1 VTDTF
6 ARAGGTSR
14 FPQTPSTG
22 PLTRTDRSA
31 VGRAVV
37 RHDAVEKVAGR
48 TRYAADFALPGMLH
62 AVLKRAEVA
71 HARLLG
77 VDTSE
82 AEAVPGVASVLTAKD
97 VPENTVWV
105 DVPGQTF
112 QVGALRARTNV
123 LADGIVR
130 YHGEPIAIVAAE
142 TEDAALAAVE
152 LIEVDYEELPAV
164 TDPADALADGAP
176 LVHEEGNLL
185 ASWQLHEGDVDAAI
199 DGAHVVVE
207 RSYETQFVDH
217 AYLEPEAGVAW
228 LDAGDV
234 ITVRAATQVIEH
246 FRDLA
251 RILRV
256 PDNRVRVIAPYVGGG
271 FGGKED
277 MTVEP
282 FLALVVQHTRRPAK
296 MAWSRSE
303 SLLAREKRHPMKLRY
318 RTACDAEGRLVA
330 QDIVIVA
337 DGGAYALLSALV
349 LLYATTCS
357 QGPYACPNVRV
368 DARVAYTNHTPAS
381 AMRGFGAMQVA
392 LAYEGQM
399 DLLAAKLELDPL
411 ELRRRNFVRRGDT
424 LAVGQ
429 TLDTHVALPELA
441 DRVEAALGP
450 KPEPS
455 VAGRRVGRGVACN
468 LQPYGRCVWLNDWA
482 SAWVGFELDGTL
494 VVRIG
499 VPDIGGGQASS
510 LVQLAGEVLG
520 VDPQDVAIH
529 IGDSALTPLTGTTTA
544 TRQLYM
550 SGNAVVQAAGE
561 LREELRPLAAELL
574 ETEPDEVEF
583 ADGGVRGGTR
593 HVSFRDLIAAA
604 ARRQVPWHRLSIF
617 RAPGGEAWRRDASW
631 RGRVFPDFTYGC
643 HAVDLEVDPETGH
656 VDVLR
661 YVAAHDVGR
670 AINPQSVEGQIE
682 GGVVMGLG
690 YALSERVVYDEA
702 VNLTGT
708 FAQYL
713 IPTAVEA
720 PEIEPIVLESGEGLG
735 PFSARGIGEPPVGA
749 VAPAVASALADA
761 LGTRLTVLPFT
772 PERIAC
778 HA

>member
-1 VTDTF
+1 MSVVGERP
-6 ARAGGTSR
+6 ARV
-14 FPQTPSTG
+14 
-22 PLTRTDRSA
+22 
-31 VGRAVV
+31 VGRALV
-37 RHDAVEKVAGR
+37 RHDALEKVAGR
-48 TRYAADFALPGMLH
+48 TRYAADFGLPGMLH
-62 AVLKRAEVA
+62 AVLKRADLP
-71 HARLLG
+71 HARLLR
-77 VDTSE
+77 VDTSA

-112 QVGALRARTNV
+112 QVGALKARTNV
-123 LADGIVR
+123 LADGVVR

-142 TEDAALAAVE
+142 TEDAALASVE
-152 LIEVDYEELPAV
+152 LIDVEYEELPVV
-164 TDPADALADGAP
+164 TDAEAALEEGAP
-176 LVHEEGNLL
+176 LVHEQGNLI
-185 ASWQLHEGDVDAAI
+185 ASWQLQEGNVDAALN
-199 DGAHVVVE
+199 ATHAVVE
-207 RSYETQFVDH
+207 QSYETQFVDH

-228 LDAGDV
+228 LDTDGV

-282 FLALVVQHTRRPAK
+282 YLALVVQRTGRPVK
-296 MAWSRSE
+296 MVWSRSE

-318 RTACDAEGRLVA
+318 RTACDAEGRLLA
-330 QDIVIVA
+330 QDIGIVA

-357 QGPYACPNVRV
+357 QGPYRCPNVRI

-392 LAYEGQM
+392 LGYEGQM
-399 DLLAAKLELDPL
+399 DLLAAELGLDPL
-411 ELRRRNFVRRGDT
+411 ELRRRNFLEGGDT

-429 TLDTHVALPELA
+429 TLDTHVALPDLA

-455 VAGRRVGRGVACN
+455 TRGRRVGRGVACN
-468 LQPYGRCVWLNDWA
+468 LQPYGRCVWLNDWS

-494 VVRIG
+494 VLRIG

-520 VDPQDVAIH
+520 VDPAEVVIH

-550 SGNAVVQAAGE
+550 SGNAVLQAAGE

-574 ETEPDEVEF
+574 EAEPDDVEF
-583 ADGGVRGGTR
+583 AGGGARSGER
-593 HVSFRDLIAAA
+593 HVAFRDLIAAA
-604 ARRQVPWHRLSIF
+604 AKRQVPWHRLSIF
-617 RAPGGEAWRRDASW
+617 RAPGGDAWRSEASW

-643 HAVDLEVDPETGH
+643 HAVDLEVDPETGRI
-656 VDVLR
+656 DVLR
-661 YVAAHDVGR
+661 YLAAHDVGR

-682 GGVVMGLG
+682 GAVVMGLG
-690 YALSERVVYDEA
+690 YALSERVVYEDG
-702 VNLTGT
+702 VNLTGA

-720 PEIEPIVLESGEGLG
+720 PEIEPIVVESGEGVG

-749 VAPAVASALADA
+749 VAPAVAAALADA
-761 LGTRLTVLPFT
+761 LGRRLTVLPFT
-772 PERIAC
+772 PERVAE
-778 HA
+778 A

>member
-1 VTDTF
+1 VSLV
-6 ARAGGTSR
+6 RE
-14 FPQTPSTG
+14 
-22 PLTRTDRSA
+22 RSGRI
-31 VGRAVV
+31 VGSSLV

-48 TRYAADFALPGMLH
+48 TRYAADFSLPGMLH
-62 AVLKRAEVA
+62 AVLRRADLP
-71 HARLLG
+71 HARLLR
-77 VDTSE
+77 VDTSA

-97 VPENTVWV
+97 VPENTIWV

-112 QVGALRARTNV
+112 QVGALKARTNV
-123 LADGIVR
+123 LADGVVR

-142 TEDAALAAVE
+142 TEDAALASAE
-152 LIEVDYEELPAV
+152 LVDVDYEELPVV
-164 TDPADALADGAP
+164 TDAEAALEEGAP
-176 LVHEEGNLL
+176 LVHEQGNLI
-185 ASWQLHEGDVDAAI
+185 ASWQLHEGDVDAALTA
-199 DGAHVVVE
+199 AHAVVE
-207 RSYETQFVDH
+207 QSYETQFVDH

-228 LDAGDV
+228 LDSDGV

-282 FLALVVQHTRRPAK
+282 FLALVVQRTGRPVK

-318 RTACDAEGRLVA
+318 GTACDAEGRLLA
-330 QDIVIVA
+330 QDISIVA

-357 QGPYACPNVRV
+357 QGPYRCPNVRI

-392 LAYEGQM
+392 LGYEGQM
-399 DLLAAKLELDPL
+399 DLLAAELGLDPL
-411 ELRRRNFVRRGDT
+411 ELRRRNFLERGDT

-429 TLDTHVALPELA
+429 TLETHVALPDLT

-450 KPEPS
+450 KPKPS
-455 VAGRRVGRGVACN
+455 MRGRRVGRGVACN
-468 LQPYGRCVWLNDWA
+468 LQPYGRCVWLNDWS

-494 VVRIG
+494 VLRIG

-510 LVQLAGEVLG
+510 LVQLAAEVLS
-520 VDPQDVAIH
+520 VDPADVVIH

-550 SGNAVVQAAGE
+550 SGNAVLQAAGE
-561 LREELRPLAAELL
+561 LREQLRPLAAELL
-574 ETEPDEVEF
+574 EAEPNDVEF
-583 ADGGVRGGTR
+583 AGGGAGYGER
-593 HVSFRDLIAAA
+593 HVAFRDLIAAA
-604 ARRQVPWHRLSIF
+604 AKRQVPWHRLSIF
-617 RAPGGEAWRRDASW
+617 RAPGGDAWRSEASW

-643 HAVDLEVDPETGH
+643 HAVDVEVDPETGRIS
-656 VDVLR
+656 VLR

-682 GGVVMGLG
+682 GAVVMGLG
-690 YALSERVVYDEA
+690 YALSERVVYEDG
-702 VNLTGT
+702 VNLTGA

-720 PEIEPIVLESGEGLG
+720 PEIEPIVVESGEGVG

-749 VAPAVASALADA
+749 VAPAVAGALADA
-761 LGTRLTVLPFT
+761 LGRRLTVLPFT
-772 PERIAC
+772 PERVAE
-778 HA
+778 A

>member
-1 VTDTF
+1 MTAVRER
-6 ARAGGTSR
+6 AR
-14 FPQTPSTG
+14 
-22 PLTRTDRSA
+22 PL
-31 VGRAVV
+31 VGRPIA

-62 AVLKRAEVA
+62 AALKRADVP
-71 HARLLG
+71 HARLLR
-77 VDTSE
+77 VHTSA
-82 AEAVPGVASVLTAKD
+82 AEEVPGVASVITARD

-112 QVGALRARTNV
+112 QVGALKARTNV
-123 LADGIVR
+123 LADGVVR
-130 YHGEPIAIVAAE
+130 YHGEPVAIVAAE
-142 TEDAALAAVE
+142 TEDAALLALE
-152 LIEVDYEELPAV
+152 LIDVEYEELPVV
-164 TDPADALADGAP
+164 TDPVAALADGAP

-199 DGAHVVVE
+199 AAAHTVVE
-207 RSYETQFVDH
+207 ERYETQFVDH

-282 FLALVVQHTRRPAK
+282 FLALVVQRTGRPVK
-296 MAWSRSE
+296 MVWSRSE
-303 SLLAREKRHPMKLRY
+303 SLLAREKRHPMSLHY
-318 RTACDAEGRLVA
+318 RTACDTDGHLVA
-330 QDIVIVA
+330 EDIVIVA
-337 DGGAYALLSALV
+337 DGGAYAQLSALV

-357 QGPYACPNVRV
+357 QGPYRCPNVRI

-399 DLLAAKLELDPL
+399 DLLAEKLGLDPL
-411 ELRRRNFVRRGDT
+411 ELRRRNFVRRGDI

-429 TLDTHVALPELA
+429 TLDTHVALAELA

-520 VDPQDVAIH
+520 VDASDIVIH

-561 LREELRPLAAELL
+561 LRQELRQLAAELL

-583 ADGGVRGGTR
+583 ANGGVRSGTR
-593 HVSFRDLIAAA
+593 HVSFADLIAAA
-604 ARRQVPWHRLSIF
+604 AKRQVPWHRLSIF
-617 RAPGGEAWRRDASW
+617 RAPGGEAWRSDASW

-643 HAVDLEVDPETGH
+643 HGVDVEVDPETGR

-690 YALSERVVYDEA
+690 FALSERVVYDEA
-702 VNLTGT
+702 VNLTGA

-720 PEIEPIVLESGEGLG
+720 PEIEPIVVESGEGLG

-761 LGTRLTVLPFT
+761 LSRRLTVLPFT
-772 PERIAC
+772 PERVA
-778 HA
+778 ATT

>member
-1 VTDTF
+1 MTAV
-6 ARAGGTSR
+6 RER
-14 FPQTPSTG
+14 PQR
-22 PLTRTDRSA
+22 L
-31 VGRAVV
+31 VGRALV

-62 AVLKRAEVA
+62 AALKRADVA

-77 VDTSE
+77 VDTSA
-82 AEAVPGVASVLTAKD
+82 AEAVPGVAAVLTAKD

-112 QVGALRARTNV
+112 QVGALKARMNV
-123 LADGIVR
+123 LADGVVR
-130 YHGEPIAIVAAE
+130 YHGEPIAVVAAD
-142 TEDAALAAVE
+142 TEDAALEALE
-152 LIEVDYEELPAV
+152 LIDVDYEELPVVA
-164 TDPADALADGAP
+164 DPVAALEDGAP
-176 LVHEEGNLL
+176 LVHDEGNLL
-185 ASWQLHEGDVDAAI
+185 ASWQLHEGDVDSAIAA
-199 DGAHVVVE
+199 AHAVVE
-207 RSYETQFVDH
+207 QSYETQFVDH

-228 LDAGDV
+228 LDDGDV

-282 FLALVVQHTRRPAK
+282 FLALVVQHTRRPVK
-296 MAWSRSE
+296 MVWSRSE

-318 RTACDAEGRLVA
+318 RTACDADGRLVA
-330 QDIVIVA
+330 QDIVIIA

-349 LLYATTCS
+349 LLYATTCA

-381 AMRGFGAMQVA
+381 AMRGFGGMQVA
-392 LAYEGQM
+392 LGYEGQM
-399 DLLAAKLELDPL
+399 DLLAAKVGLDPL
-411 ELRRRNFVRRGDT
+411 ELRRRNFVERGDT

-429 TLDTHVALPELA
+429 TLDTYVALPELA
-441 DRVEAALGP
+441 ERVEAALGA
-450 KPEPS
+450 KPRPS

-520 VDPQDVAIH
+520 VDPGDVVIH

-574 ETEPDEVEF
+574 EAELDEVEF
-583 ADGGVRGGTR
+583 AGGGVRAGDR
-593 HVSFRDLIAAA
+593 HVPFAELIAAA
-604 ARRQVPWHRLSIF
+604 AKRQVPWHRLSIF
-617 RAPGGEAWRRDASW
+617 RAPGGEAWRRDAAW

-643 HAVDLEVDPETGH
+643 HAVDVEVDPETGH

-690 YALSERVVYDEA
+690 YALSERVLYDDG

-720 PEIEPIVLESGEGLG
+720 PEIEPIVVESGEGLG

-749 VAPAVASALADA
+749 VAPAVASALAEA
-761 LGTRLTVLPFT
+761 LGRRLTVLPFT
-772 PERIAC
+772 PERVAG
-778 HA
+778 

>member
-1 VTDTF
+1 VSVVRERP
-6 ARAGGTSR
+6 ARI
-14 FPQTPSTG
+14 
-22 PLTRTDRSA
+22 
-31 VGRAVV
+31 VGRSLV

-48 TRYAADFALPGMLH
+48 TRYAADFGLPGMLH
-62 AVLKRAEVA
+62 AVLKRADLP
-71 HARLLG
+71 HARLVR
-77 VDTSE
+77 VDTSA

-112 QVGALRARTNV
+112 QVGALKARMNV

-142 TEDAALAAVE
+142 TDDAALASVE
-152 LIEVDYEELPAV
+152 LIDVEYEELPVV
-164 TDPADALADGAP
+164 TDAEAALEEGAP
-176 LVHEEGNLL
+176 LVHEQGNLI
-185 ASWQLHEGDVDAAI
+185 ASWQLEEGDVDAALAA
-199 DGAHVVVE
+199 AHAVVE
-207 RSYETQFVDH
+207 QSFQTQFVDH

-228 LDAGDV
+228 VDSDGV

-282 FLALVVQHTRRPAK
+282 FLALVVQRTGRPVK

-303 SLLAREKRHPMKLRY
+303 SLLARAKRHPMKLHY
-318 RTACDAEGRLVA
+318 RTACDGEGRLLA
-330 QDIVIVA
+330 QDISIVA

-349 LLYATTCS
+349 LLYAATCS
-357 QGPYACPNVRV
+357 QGPYHCPNVRI

-392 LAYEGQM
+392 LGYEGQM
-399 DLLAAKLELDPL
+399 DLLAVELGLDPL
-411 ELRRRNFVRRGDT
+411 ELRRRNFLECGDT

-429 TLDTHVALPELA
+429 TLETHVALPDLA
-441 DRVEAALGP
+441 ERVEAALGP

-455 VAGRRVGRGVACN
+455 TPGHRVGRGVACN
-468 LQPYGRCVWLNDWA
+468 LQPYGRCVWLNDWS

-494 VVRIG
+494 VLRIG

-510 LVQLAGEVLG
+510 LVQLAAEVLG
-520 VDPQDVAIH
+520 VDPADVVIH

-550 SGNAVVQAAGE
+550 SGNAILQAAGE
-561 LREELRPLAAELL
+561 LREQLRPLAAELL
-574 ETEPDEVEF
+574 ETEPDNVEF
-583 ADGGVRGGTR
+583 AGGGAGYGER
-593 HVSFRDLIAAA
+593 HVAFRDLIAAA
-604 ARRQVPWHRLSIF
+604 AKRQVPWHRLSIF
-617 RAPGGEAWRRDASW
+617 RAPGGDAWQSEASW

-643 HAVDLEVDPETGH
+643 HAVDLEVDPETGRI
-656 VDVLR
+656 DVLR
-661 YVAAHDVGR
+661 YLAAHDVGR

-682 GGVVMGLG
+682 GAVVMGLG
-690 YALSERVVYDEA
+690 YALSERVVYEDA
-702 VNLTGT
+702 VNLTGA

-720 PEIEPIVLESGEGLG
+720 PEIEPIVVESGEGLG

-749 VAPAVASALADA
+749 VAPAVAGALADA
-761 LGTRLTVLPFT
+761 LGRRLTVLPFT
-772 PERIAC
+772 PERVAE
-778 HA
+778 A

>member
-1 VTDTF
+1 V
-6 ARAGGTSR
+6 
-14 FPQTPSTG
+14 
-22 PLTRTDRSA
+22 SA
-31 VGRAVV
+31 VRERPTRVV
-37 RHDAVEKVAGR
+37 GSALARHDAVEKVAGR

-62 AVLKRAEVA
+62 AALKRADVA

-77 VDTSE
+77 VDTSA
-82 AEAVPGVASVLTAKD
+82 AEALPGVVAVLTAKD

-112 QVGALRARTNV
+112 QVGALKARQNV
-123 LADGIVR
+123 LADSVVR

-142 TEDAALAAVE
+142 TEDAAIAALE
-152 LIEVDYEELPAV
+152 LIDVDYEDLPV
-164 TDPADALADGAP
+164 VSDPKAALEVGAP
-176 LVHEEGNLL
+176 LVHDEGNLV
-185 ASWQLHEGDVDAAI
+185 ASWQLHEGDVDGAIAA
-199 DGAHVVVE
+199 AHAVVE
-207 RSYETQFVDH
+207 QSYETQFVDH

-228 LDAGDV
+228 LDDGDV

-282 FLALVVQHTRRPAK
+282 FLALVVQHTRRPVK
-296 MAWSRSE
+296 MVWSRSE
-303 SLLAREKRHPMKLRY
+303 SLLAREKRHPMELRY
-318 RTACDAEGRLVA
+318 RSACDADGRLVA

-349 LLYATTCS
+349 LLYATTCA

-381 AMRGFGAMQVA
+381 AMRGFGGMQVA

-399 DLLAAKLELDPL
+399 DLLAAKLGLDPL
-411 ELRRRNFVRRGDT
+411 ELRRRNFLKQGDT

-429 TLDTHVALPELA
+429 TLDTHVALPELTE
-441 DRVEAALGP
+441 RVAAALGP
-450 KPEPS
+450 RPAPS

-499 VPDIGGGQASS
+499 VADIGGGQASS

-520 VDPQDVAIH
+520 VDPDDIVIH

-550 SGNAVVQAAGE
+550 SGNAVLQAAGE

-574 ETEPDEVEF
+574 EIQPDEVEF
-583 ADGGVRGGTR
+583 ADGGVRGADR
-593 HVSFRDLIAAA
+593 HVPFGELIAVAA
-604 ARRQVPWHRLSIF
+604 KRQVPWHRLSIF
-617 RAPGGEAWRRDASW
+617 RAPGGDAWRRDASW

-643 HAVDLEVDPETGH
+643 HAVDVEVDPETGH

-690 YALSERVVYDEA
+690 YALSERVVYEDG
-702 VNLTGT
+702 VNLTAT

-720 PEIEPIVLESGEGLG
+720 PEVEPIVLESGDGLG

-749 VAPAVASALADA
+749 VAPAVAGALADA
-761 LGTRLTVLPFT
+761 LGKRLTVLPFT
-772 PERIAC
+772 PERVAE
-778 HA
+778 

>member
-1 VTDTF
+1 MAVV
-6 ARAGGTSR
+6 RER
-14 FPQTPSTG
+14 PER
-22 PLTRTDRSA
+22 L
-31 VGRAVV
+31 VGRSLI

-62 AVLKRAEVA
+62 AVLKRSDVA
-71 HARLLG
+71 HARLFG
-77 VDTSE
+77 VDTSA
-82 AEAVPGVASVLTAKD
+82 AEAVPGVAAVLTAKD

-112 QVGALRARTNV
+112 QVGALKARTNV
-123 LADGIVR
+123 LADGVVR

-142 TEDAALAAVE
+142 SEDAAIAALE
-152 LIEVDYEELPAV
+152 LIDVDYEELPVV
-164 TDPADALADGAP
+164 TDPVAALEDGAP
-176 LVHEEGNLL
+176 LVHDEGNLL
-185 ASWQLHEGDVDAAI
+185 ASWQLHEGEVEAAI
-199 DGAHVVVE
+199 AGAHAVVE
-207 RSYETQFVDH
+207 QSYETHFVDH

-234 ITVRAATQVIEH
+234 ITVRSATQVIEH

-282 FLALVVQHTRRPAK
+282 FLALVVQHTRRPVK
-296 MAWSRSE
+296 MVWSRSE

-349 LLYATTCS
+349 LLYATTCA

-399 DLLAAKLELDPL
+399 DLLAAKLGLDPL
-411 ELRRRNFVRRGDT
+411 ELRRRNFVVRGDT

-441 DRVEAALGP
+441 DRVEAALAP
-450 KPEPS
+450 KPPPS
-455 VAGRRVGRGVACN
+455 VPGRRVGRGVACN
-468 LQPYGRCVWLNDWA
+468 VQPYGRCVWLNDWA

-494 VVRIG
+494 VIRIG

-510 LVQLAGEVLG
+510 LVQLAGEVFG
-520 VDPQDVAIH
+520 VDPRDVVIH

-550 SGNAVVQAAGE
+550 SGNAVLQAAGE

-574 ETEPDEVEF
+574 ATEPDEVEF
-583 ADGGVRGGTR
+583 ADGGVRSGDR
-593 HVSFRDLIAAA
+593 HASFGELIAAA
-604 ARRQVPWHRLSIF
+604 AKRQVPWHRLSIF
-617 RAPGGEAWRRDASW
+617 RAPGGEAWRSEASW

-656 VDVLR
+656 VEVLR
-661 YVAAHDVGR
+661 YIAAHDVGR

-720 PEIEPIVLESGEGLG
+720 PEIEPIVLESREGLG

-761 LGTRLTVLPFT
+761 LGRRLTVLPFT
-772 PERIAC
+772 PERVAGS
-778 HA
+778 

>member
-1 VTDTF
+1 MSVVE
-6 ARAGGTSR
+6 R
-14 FPQTPSTG
+14 PQR
-22 PLTRTDRSA
+22 L
-31 VGRAVV
+31 VGQELI

-62 AVLKRAEVA
+62 AVLKRADVA
-71 HARLLG
+71 HARLVG
-77 VDTSE
+77 VDTAA
-82 AEAVPGVASVLTAKD
+82 AEAVPGVAAVVTAKD

-112 QVGALRARTNV
+112 QVGALKARTNV
-123 LADGIVR
+123 LAEGAVR

-142 TEDAALAAVE
+142 TEDAALAAAE
-152 LIEVDYEELPAV
+152 LIDVDYEELPVV
-164 TDPADALADGAP
+164 TDPAAALEDGAP

-199 DGAHVVVE
+199 AAAHAVVE
-207 RSYETQFVDH
+207 QRYETQFVDH

-282 FLALVVQHTRRPAK
+282 FLALVVQQTRRPVK
-296 MAWSRSE
+296 MVWSRSE

-318 RTACDAEGRLVA
+318 RTACDADGRLVA
-330 QDIVIVA
+330 HDIAIVA

-399 DLLAAKLELDPL
+399 DLLAAELRLDPL

-450 KPEPS
+450 KPAPS
-455 VAGRRVGRGVACN
+455 AARRRVGRGVACN

-520 VDPQDVAIH
+520 VDPQDIVIH

-574 ETEPDEVEF
+574 ETGPDEVEF
-583 ADGGVRGGTR
+583 ADGGVRAGGR
-593 HVSFRDLIAAA
+593 HVAFRDLIAAA
-604 ARRQVPWHRLSIF
+604 ARRQVPWHRLSVF

-656 VDVLR
+656 VEVLR

-690 YALSERVVYDEA
+690 YALSERVVYDEG
-702 VNLTGT
+702 VNLVGT

-713 IPTAVEA
+713 IPTAVES
-720 PEIEPIVLESGEGLG
+720 PEIEPIVVESGEGLG

-761 LGTRLTVLPFT
+761 LGSRLTVLPFT
-772 PERIAC
+772 PERVVSCRA
-778 HA
+778 

>member
-1 VTDTF
+1 MSVVRDLP
-6 ARAGGTSR
+6 AR
-14 FPQTPSTG
+14 
-22 PLTRTDRSA
+22 L
-31 VGRAVV
+31 VGRALV

-48 TRYAADFALPGMLH
+48 TRYAADFGLPGMLH
-62 AVLKRAEVA
+62 AALKRSDLP
-71 HARLLG
+71 HARLLR
-77 VDTSE
+77 VDTSA
-82 AEAVPGVASVLTAKD
+82 AEAVPGVASILTAKD

-112 QVGALRARTNV
+112 QVGALRARTDV
-123 LADGIVR
+123 LADGVVR

-142 TEDAALAAVE
+142 SEDAALAAVE
-152 LIEVDYEELPAV
+152 LIDVDYEELPVV
-164 TDPADALADGAP
+164 TDPSAALEDGAAS
-176 LVHEEGNLL
+176 VHEEGNLL
-185 ASWQLHEGDVDAAI
+185 ASWQLHEGDVDAALE
-199 DGAHVVVE
+199 GAHAVVE
-207 RSYETQFVDH
+207 QSYETQFVDH

-228 LDAGDV
+228 LDGDV

-246 FRDLA
+246 YRDLA

-282 FLALVVQHTRRPAK
+282 FLALVVQRTGCPVK
-296 MAWSRSE
+296 MVWSRAE

-330 QDIVIVA
+330 QDIAIVA

-392 LAYEGQM
+392 LGYEGQM
-399 DLLAAKLELDPL
+399 DLLAAEVGLDPL
-411 ELRRRNFVRRGDT
+411 ELRRRNFLERGDT

-441 DRVEAALGP
+441 DRVVAALGP

-455 VAGRRVGRGVACN
+455 TPERRVGRGLACN

-520 VDPQDVAIH
+520 VDPADVAIH

-550 SGNAVVQAAGE
+550 SGNAVLQAAGE

-574 ETEPDEVEF
+574 ETEPDDLQF
-583 ADGGVRGGTR
+583 ADGGVRSGER
-593 HVSFRDLIAAA
+593 HVPFRDLIDAAA
-604 ARRQVPWHRLSIF
+604 KREVPWHRLSIF
-617 RAPGGEAWRRDASW
+617 RAPGGAAWRSDASW

-656 VDVLR
+656 VEVLR

-682 GGVVMGLG
+682 GAVVMGLG
-690 YALSERVVYDEA
+690 YALSERVVYEDA

-720 PEIEPIVLESGEGLG
+720 PEIEPIVVESGEGLG
-735 PFSARGIGEPPVGA
+735 PFSARGIGEPPVGG
-749 VAPAVASALADA
+749 VAPTVAGALADA
-761 LGTRLTVLPFT
+761 LGRRLTILPFT
-772 PERIAC
+772 PKRVAEE
-778 HA
+778 

>member
-1 VTDTF
+1 MSVVRERP
-6 ARAGGTSR
+6 AR
-14 FPQTPSTG
+14 
-22 PLTRTDRSA
+22 L
-31 VGRAVV
+31 VGRALV

-62 AVLKRAEVA
+62 AVLKRSDVA

-77 VDTSE
+77 VDTSA
-82 AEAVPGVASVLTAKD
+82 AEAVPGVAAVLTAKD

-112 QVGALRARTNV
+112 QVGALKARTNV
-123 LADGIVR
+123 LADGVVR

-142 TEDAALAAVE
+142 TEDAALAALE
-152 LIEVDYEELPAV
+152 LIDVDYEELAVV
-164 TDPADALADGAP
+164 TDPVAALEHGAP
-176 LVHEEGNLL
+176 LVHDEGNLL

-199 DGAHVVVE
+199 AGAHAVVE
-207 RSYETQFVDH
+207 QGYETQFVDH

-234 ITVRAATQVIEH
+234 ITVRSATQVIEH

-282 FLALVVQHTRRPAK
+282 FLALVVQHTRRPVR
-296 MAWSRSE
+296 MVWSRSE

-368 DARVAYTNHTPAS
+368 DARVAYTNHAPAS

-399 DLLAAKLELDPL
+399 DLLATKAGLDPL
-411 ELRRRNFVRRGDT
+411 ELRRRNFVERGDT

-429 TLDTHVALPELA
+429 TLDTHVALPELS

-450 KPEPS
+450 KPAPS
-455 VAGRRVGRGVACN
+455 AAGRRVGRGIACN

-520 VDPQDVAIH
+520 VDPGDVAIH

-550 SGNAVVQAAGE
+550 SGNAVLQAAGE
-561 LREELRPLAAELL
+561 LREELRPLAADLL

-583 ADGGVRGGTR
+583 AEGGVRGGDR
-593 HVSFRDLIAAA
+593 HLPFPELIAAA

-643 HAVDLEVDPETGH
+643 HAVDVEVDPETGH
-656 VDVLR
+656 VEVLR

-690 YALSERVVYDEA
+690 YALSERVVYAEG
-702 VNLTGT
+702 VNVTGT

-761 LGTRLTVLPFT
+761 LGRRLTVLPFT
-772 PERIAC
+772 RERVA
-778 HA
+778 AK

>member
-1 VTDTF
+1 
-6 ARAGGTSR
+6 
-14 FPQTPSTG
+14 
-22 PLTRTDRSA
+22 
-31 VGRAVV
+31 
-37 RHDAVEKVAGR
+37 
-48 TRYAADFALPGMLH
+48 
-62 AVLKRAEVA
+62 
-71 HARLLG
+71 
-77 VDTSE
+77 
-82 AEAVPGVASVLTAKD
+82 
-97 VPENTVWV
+97 
-105 DVPGQTF
+105 
-112 QVGALRARTNV
+112 
-123 LADGIVR
+123 
-130 YHGEPIAIVAAE
+130 
-142 TEDAALAAVE
+142 
-152 LIEVDYEELPAV
+152 
-164 TDPADALADGAP
+164 
-176 LVHEEGNLL
+176 
-185 ASWQLHEGDVDAAI
+185 
-199 DGAHVVVE
+199 
-207 RSYETQFVDH
+207 
-217 AYLEPEAGVAW
+217 
-228 LDAGDV
+228 
-234 ITVRAATQVIEH
+234 
-246 FRDLA
+246 
-251 RILRV
+251 
-256 PDNRVRVIAPYVGGG
+256 
-271 FGGKED
+271 

-282 FLALVVQHTRRPAK
+282 FLALVVQHTGRPVR
-296 MAWSRSE
+296 MVWSRSE
-303 SLLAREKRHPMKLRY
+303 SLLAREKRHPMQLRY
-318 RTACDAEGRLVA
+318 RTACDADGRLVA
-330 QDIVIVA
+330 QDIAIVA

-349 LLYATTCS
+349 LLYATTCA

-399 DLLAAKLELDPL
+399 DQLAAKLGVDPL

-450 KPEPS
+450 KPQPS
-455 VAGRRVGRGVACN
+455 VPGRRVGRGVACN

-520 VDPQDVAIH
+520 VDPDDVVIH

-574 ETEPDEVEF
+574 EAAADEVEF
-583 ADGGVRGGTR
+583 ADGGVQAGDRRVGFGE
-593 HVSFRDLIAAA
+593 LIAAA

-643 HAVDLEVDPETGH
+643 HAVDVEVDPETGSI
-656 VDVLR
+656 DVLR

-682 GGVVMGLG
+682 GGVTMGLG

-735 PFSARGIGEPPVGA
+735 PFSARGIGEPPVGT

-772 PERIAC
+772 RERVAC
-778 HA
+778 RA

>member
-1 VTDTF
+1 
-6 ARAGGTSR
+6 
-14 FPQTPSTG
+14 
-22 PLTRTDRSA
+22 
-31 VGRAVV
+31 
-37 RHDAVEKVAGR
+37 
-48 TRYAADFALPGMLH
+48 
-62 AVLKRAEVA
+62 
-71 HARLLG
+71 
-77 VDTSE
+77 
-82 AEAVPGVASVLTAKD
+82 
-97 VPENTVWV
+97 
-105 DVPGQTF
+105 
-112 QVGALRARTNV
+112 
-123 LADGIVR
+123 
-130 YHGEPIAIVAAE
+130 
-142 TEDAALAAVE
+142 
-152 LIEVDYEELPAV
+152 
-164 TDPADALADGAP
+164 
-176 LVHEEGNLL
+176 
-185 ASWQLHEGDVDAAI
+185 
-199 DGAHVVVE
+199 
-207 RSYETQFVDH
+207 
-217 AYLEPEAGVAW
+217 
-228 LDAGDV
+228 
-234 ITVRAATQVIEH
+234 
-246 FRDLA
+246 
-251 RILRV
+251 
-256 PDNRVRVIAPYVGGG
+256 VIAPYVGGG

-282 FLALVVQHTRRPAK
+282 FLALAVQHTGRPVK
-296 MAWSRSE
+296 MVWSRSE

-318 RTACDAEGRLVA
+318 RTACDADGKLIA
-330 QDIVIVA
+330 QDIAIVA

-381 AMRGFGAMQVA
+381 AMRGFGAIQVA

-399 DLLAAKLELDPL
+399 DLLAAKIGLDPL
-411 ELRRRNFVRRGDT
+411 ELRRRNFLRRGET

-429 TLDTHVALPELA
+429 PLDTHVALPELA
-441 DRVEAALGP
+441 ERVEAALGQ

-455 VAGRRVGRGVACN
+455 IAGRRVGRGIACN

-510 LVQLAGEVLG
+510 LVQLAAEVLG
-520 VDPQDVAIH
+520 VDPGDVVIH

-550 SGNAVVQAAGE
+550 SGNAVLQAAGE

-574 ETEPDEVEF
+574 EAEPDEVDF
-583 ADGGVRGGTR
+583 ADGGVRAGSR
-593 HVSFRDLIAAA
+593 QVSFPDLIAAA
-604 ARRQVPWHRLSIF
+604 AKRQVPWHRLSIF
-617 RAPGGEAWRRDASW
+617 RAPGGEAWRSEASW

-656 VDVLR
+656 VEVLR

-690 YALSERVVYDEA
+690 YALSERVVYEDG

-761 LGTRLTVLPFT
+761 LGKRLTVLPFT
-772 PERIAC
+772 PERVAGS
-778 HA
+778 

>member
-1 VTDTF
+1 MSVVRERP
-6 ARAGGTSR
+6 ARV
-14 FPQTPSTG
+14 
-22 PLTRTDRSA
+22 
-31 VGRAVV
+31 VGRALV
-37 RHDAVEKVAGR
+37 RHDALEKVAGR
-48 TRYAADFALPGMLH
+48 TRYAADFGLPGMLH
-62 AVLKRAEVA
+62 AVLKRADLP
-71 HARLLG
+71 HARLLR
-77 VDTSE
+77 VDTSA

-112 QVGALRARTNV
+112 QVGALKARTNV
-123 LADGIVR
+123 LADGVVR

-142 TEDAALAAVE
+142 TEDSALASVE
-152 LIEVDYEELPAV
+152 LIDVEYEELPIV
-164 TDPADALADGAP
+164 TDAEAALEEGTP
-176 LVHEEGNLL
+176 LVHEQGNLI
-185 ASWQLHEGDVDAAI
+185 ASWQLQEGDVDAALTA
-199 DGAHVVVE
+199 AHAVVE
-207 RSYETQFVDH
+207 QSYETQFVDH

-228 LDAGDV
+228 LDSDGV

-251 RILRV
+251 RILHV

-282 FLALVVQHTRRPAK
+282 FLALVVQRTGRPVR
-296 MAWSRSE
+296 MVWSRSE
-303 SLLAREKRHPMKLRY
+303 SLLARQKRHPMKLRY
-318 RTACDAEGRLVA
+318 RTACDAEGRLLA
-330 QDIVIVA
+330 QDIGIVA

-357 QGPYACPNVRV
+357 QGPYRCPNVRI

-392 LAYEGQM
+392 LGYEGQM
-399 DLLAAKLELDPL
+399 DLLAAELGLDPI
-411 ELRRRNFVRRGDT
+411 ELRRRNFLERGDT

-429 TLDTHVALPELA
+429 TLDTHVALPDLA
-441 DRVEAALGP
+441 HRVEAALGP

-455 VAGRRVGRGVACN
+455 APGRRVGRGVACN
-468 LQPYGRCVWLNDWA
+468 LQPYGRCVWLNDWS

-494 VVRIG
+494 VLRIG

-520 VDPQDVAIH
+520 VDPADVVIH

-550 SGNAVVQAAGE
+550 SGNAVLQAAGE

-574 ETEPDEVEF
+574 ETEPDDVEF
-583 ADGGVRGGTR
+583 AGGGARYGER
-593 HVSFRDLIAAA
+593 HVAFRDLIAAA
-604 ARRQVPWHRLSIF
+604 AKRQVPWHRLSIF
-617 RAPGGEAWRRDASW
+617 RAPGGDTWRSEASW

-643 HAVDLEVDPETGH
+643 HAVDLEVDPETGRIE
-656 VDVLR
+656 VLR
-661 YVAAHDVGR
+661 YLAAHDVGR

-682 GGVVMGLG
+682 GAVVMGLG
-690 YALSERVVYDEA
+690 YALSERVVYEDG

-720 PEIEPIVLESGEGLG
+720 PEIEPVVVESGEGLG

-749 VAPAVASALADA
+749 VAPAVASALANA
-761 LGTRLTVLPFT
+761 LGRRLTVLPFT
-772 PERIAC
+772 PERVAE
-778 HA
+778 A

>member
-1 VTDTF
+1 MTVI
-6 ARAGGTSR
+6 GE
-14 FPQTPSTG
+14 
-22 PLTRTDRSA
+22 RSERV
-31 VGRAVV
+31 VGRALV
-37 RHDAVEKVAGR
+37 RHDAVEKVTGR
-48 TRYAADFALPGMLH
+48 TRFAADFGLPDMLH
-62 AVLKRAEVA
+62 AVLKRADVP
-71 HARLLG
+71 HARLLR
-77 VDTSE
+77 VDTSA
-82 AEAVPGVASVLTAKD
+82 AESVPGVASVLTAKD

-112 QVGALRARTNV
+112 QVGALKARMNV
-123 LADGIVR
+123 LADGVVR

-142 TEDAALAAVE
+142 SEDAALASVE
-152 LIEVDYEELPAV
+152 LIDVQYEELPVV
-164 TDPADALADGAP
+164 TDPAAALEEGSP
-176 LVHEEGNLL
+176 LVHEESNLI
-185 ASWQLHEGDVDAAI
+185 ASWQLEEGDVEAALAAA
-199 DGAHVVVE
+199 AHVVVE
-207 RSYETQFVDH
+207 HRYETQFVDH

-228 LDAGDV
+228 LDSDGV

-256 PDNRVRVIAPYVGGG
+256 ADNRVRVIAPYVGGG

-282 FLALVVQHTRRPAK
+282 FLALVVQRTRRPVR
-296 MAWSRSE
+296 MVWSRSE
-303 SLLAREKRHPMKLRY
+303 SLLAREKRHPMRLLY
-318 RTACDAEGRLVA
+318 RTGCDAEGRLLA
-330 QDIVIVA
+330 QDIEIVA
-337 DGGAYALLSALV
+337 DGGAYALLSPLV

-357 QGPYACPNVRV
+357 QGPYRCPNVRI

-392 LAYEGQM
+392 LGYEGQM
-399 DLLAAKLELDPL
+399 DMLAAELGLDPL
-411 ELRRRNFVRRGDT
+411 ELRRRNFLERGDT

-429 TLDTHVALPELA
+429 TLDTYVALPDLA
-441 DRVEAALGP
+441 DRIEAALGP

-455 VAGRRVGRGVACN
+455 APGRRIGRGVASN

-482 SAWVGFELDGTL
+482 SAWVGFELDGT
-494 VVRIG
+494 VVIRIG

-510 LVQLAGEVLG
+510 LVQLASEVLG
-520 VDPQDVAIH
+520 VDPADVVIH

-550 SGNAVVQAAGE
+550 SGNAVLQAAGE
-561 LREELRPLAAELL
+561 LREQLRPLAAELL
-574 ETEPDEVEF
+574 ETEPDDVEF
-583 ADGGVRGGTR
+583 AAGGVRSGER
-593 HVSFRDLIAAA
+593 QIAFRELIAAA

-617 RAPGGEAWRRDASW
+617 RAPGGDAWRSEASW

-643 HAVDLEVDPETGH
+643 HAVDLEVDPETGR

-661 YVAAHDVGR
+661 YHAAHDVGR

-682 GGVVMGLG
+682 GAVVMGLG
-690 YALSERVVYDEA
+690 YALSERVVYEDG
-702 VNLTGT
+702 VNLTGA

-720 PEIEPIVLESGEGLG
+720 PEIEPIVVESGEGLG

-749 VAPAVASALADA
+749 VAPAVAAALADA
-761 LGTRLTVLPFT
+761 LGRRLTVLPFT
-772 PERIAC
+772 PERVAG
-778 HA
+778 A

>member
-1 VTDTF
+1 MSVVGERP
-6 ARAGGTSR
+6 ARV
-14 FPQTPSTG
+14 
-22 PLTRTDRSA
+22 
-31 VGRAVV
+31 VGRALV

-48 TRYAADFALPGMLH
+48 IRYAADFGVPGMLE
-62 AVLKRAEVA
+62 ATLKRADLP
-71 HARLLG
+71 HARLLR
-77 VDTSE
+77 VDTSA
-82 AEAVPGVASVLTAKD
+82 AEAVPGVVSILTAKD

-112 QVGALRARTNV
+112 QVGALKARANV
-123 LADGIVR
+123 LADGVVR

-142 TEDAALAAVE
+142 TMDAALAAVE
-152 LIEVDYEELPAV
+152 LIDVDYEELPVVDDSEA
-164 TDPADALADGAP
+164 ALEEGAQ
-176 LVHEEGNLL
+176 LVHDEGNLL

-199 DGAHVVVE
+199 AGAHAVVE
-207 RSYETQFVDH
+207 QSYETQFVDH

-251 RILRV
+251 RILHV

-282 FLALVVQHTRRPAK
+282 FLALVAQHTRRPVK
-296 MAWSRSE
+296 MVWSRSE

-318 RTACDAEGRLVA
+318 RTACDADGRLVA

-349 LLYATTCS
+349 LLYATTCA

-368 DARVAYTNHTPAS
+368 DARVAYTNHTPTS
-381 AMRGFGAMQVA
+381 AMRGFGGMQVA
-392 LAYEGQM
+392 LGYEGQM
-399 DLLAAKLELDPL
+399 DLLAAKLALDPL
-411 ELRRRNFVRRGDT
+411 EVRRRNFVARGDT

-441 DRVEAALGP
+441 ERVEDALGP
-450 KPEPS
+450 KPAPS

-520 VDPQDVAIH
+520 VDPGDVVIH

-550 SGNAVVQAAGE
+550 SGNAVVQAALE
-561 LREELRPLAAELL
+561 LREQLRPLAAELL
-574 ETEPDEVEF
+574 ETEPDDVQF
-583 ADGGVRGGTR
+583 ADGGVCSGGR
-593 HVSFRDLIAAA
+593 HLPFRDLLDTAAK
-604 ARRQVPWHRLSIF
+604 REVSWHRLSIF
-617 RAPGGEAWRRDASW
+617 RAPGGEAWRSDASW

-656 VDVLR
+656 VEVLR

-690 YALSERVVYDEA
+690 FALSERVVYDDG

-713 IPTAVEA
+713 IPTAVES
-720 PEIEPIVLESGEGLG
+720 PEIEPVVLESGEGLG

-761 LGTRLTVLPFT
+761 LGRRITVLPFT
-772 PERIAC
+772 PERVVGAC
-778 HA
+778 RE